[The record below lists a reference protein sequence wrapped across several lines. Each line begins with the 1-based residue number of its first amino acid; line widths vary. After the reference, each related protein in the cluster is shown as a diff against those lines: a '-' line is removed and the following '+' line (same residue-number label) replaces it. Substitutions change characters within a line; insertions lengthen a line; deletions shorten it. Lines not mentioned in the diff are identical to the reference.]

1 MQTLLE
7 MVEPYQF
14 FEGFPIYFE
23 VLVSAT
29 VDSEFRD
36 WLGLVESKWGL
47 EGKRE
52 AQNSL
57 SCVFSESAN

>member
-1 MQTLLE
+1 MQTLLQ

-23 VLVSAT
+23 ALVSAS

-36 WLGLVESKWGL
+36 WLGLVESK
-47 EGKRE
+47 
-52 AQNSL
+52 
-57 SCVFSESAN
+57 